1 MRLIFVSVL
10 MILLIMPSAYCQDTI
25 GDSSQPA
32 RGTVLDSALQISA
45 NTHKSKSYDTILRDV
60 LSANKYINFTSNA
73 QPVLNVVRKNNGKE
87 WLFYLLAADILLLG
101 IFKAFYSKYFN
112 NIFRVFFNT
121 SLRQNQL
128 TDILLQARLPSL
140 IFNLFFI
147 LNGGIFLYLILVNSL
162 PQASGFR
169 IIFPAICIA
178 SLGVIYT
185 GKYFTLKLIGWITGM
200 SEPADTYIFVIFL
213 INKIIGIILI
223 PFIVLLAFAP
233 LQWQKGLTFL
243 SLAIILLLFLLRFYR
258 SYGLVENQ
266 FALNRFHFFIYV
278 VALEIVP
285 VLILYKI
292 ALKAVAFI

>member
-1 MRLIFVSVL
+1 MRLLIVSVL
-10 MILLIMPSAYCQDTI
+10 MMLLIIPAAYCQSTI
-25 GDSSQPA
+25 GDTSHQPSIDS
-32 RGTVLDSALQISA
+32 VLQKIAITQ
-45 NTHKSKSYDTILRDV
+45 KSKSYDSMIKEL
-60 LSANKYINFTSNA
+60 LSANKFINYTNNA
-73 QPVLNVVRKNNGKE
+73 EPVLNVVRKNNGKE
-87 WLFYLLAADILLLG
+87 WLFYLLSADILLLG
-101 IFKAFYSKYFN
+101 VFKAFYSKYFN

-147 LNGGIFLYLILVNSL
+147 FNGGIFLYLVLSNYLS
-162 PQASGFR
+162 PASG
-169 IIFPAICIA
+169 ISILFPAICIA
-178 SLGVIYT
+178 SLGVIYIA
-185 GKYFTLKLIGWITGM
+185 KYFTLKIIGWITGM
-200 SEPADTYIFVIFL
+200 TEPADTYIFVIFL

-223 PFIVLLAFAP
+223 PFIVLIAFAP

-258 SYGLVENQ
+258 SYGLLENQ

-292 ALKAVAFI
+292 AMQAVPFL